1 MRRYEAHLLMAC
13 REALEEI
20 RDITEEIREMEGGIL
35 HAQRMDGM
43 PRAGHAQDGMTMRLV
58 RLEQKQKRLQSAR
71 AAYARYSERAQTVLL
86 EMMEPAR
93 LFYTAYCLLGKPF
106 EEAWHESGVSRET
119 CKKYAREVGG

>member
-20 RDITEEIREMEGGIL
+20 RDITEEIREMEGGML

>member
-20 RDITEEIREMEGGIL
+20 RDITEEIREMEGGML
-35 HAQRMDGM
+35 RAQRMDGM

-71 AAYARYSERAQTVLL
+71 AAYARYSERAQAILL

-119 CKKYAREVGG
+119 CKKYAREIGG

>member
-1 MRRYEAHLLMAC
+1 MAC

-20 RDITEEIREMEGGIL
+20 RDITEEIREMEGGML

>member
-1 MRRYEAHLLMAC
+1 MRRYEAHLLMGC

-20 RDITEEIREMEGGIL
+20 RDITEEIREMEGGML

-71 AAYARYSERAQTVLL
+71 AAYARYSERSQAILL

-119 CKKYAREVGG
+119 CQKYAREVGG

>member
-1 MRRYEAHLLMAC
+1 MRRYEAHLLMGC

-20 RDITEEIREMEGGIL
+20 RDITEEIREMEGGML

>member
-20 RDITEEIREMEGGIL
+20 RDITEEIREMEGGML

-58 RLEQKQKRLQSAR
+58 RLEQKKKRLQSAR
-71 AAYARYSERAQTVLL
+71 AAYARYSERAQAILL

-119 CKKYAREVGG
+119 CKKYAREIGG

>member
-1 MRRYEAHLLMAC
+1 MRRYEAHLLMGC

-20 RDITEEIREMEGGIL
+20 RDITEEIREMEGGML

-71 AAYARYSERAQTVLL
+71 AAYARYRERAQAILL

-119 CKKYAREVGG
+119 CKKYAREIGG

>member
-20 RDITEEIREMEGGIL
+20 RDITEEIREMEGGML

-71 AAYARYSERAQTVLL
+71 AAYARYSERTQTVLL

>member
-1 MRRYEAHLLMAC
+1 MKRYEAHLLMAC

-20 RDITEEIREMEGGIL
+20 RDITEEIREMEGGML

-43 PRAGHAQDGMTMRLV
+43 PRAGHAQDGMTMRIV

>member
-20 RDITEEIREMEGGIL
+20 RDITEEIREMEGGML

-71 AAYARYSERAQTVLL
+71 AAYARYSERAQAILL

-93 LFYTAYCLLGKPF
+93 LFYTSYCLLGKPF

>member
-1 MRRYEAHLLMAC
+1 MRRYEAHLLMGC

-20 RDITEEIREMEGGIL
+20 RDIKEEIREMEGGVL

-71 AAYARYSERAQTVLL
+71 AAYARYSERAQAILL

-106 EEAWHESGVSRET
+106 GEAWHESGVSRET
-119 CKKYAREVGG
+119 CKKYAREIGG

>member
-20 RDITEEIREMEGGIL
+20 RDITEEIREMEGGML

-93 LFYTAYCLLGKPF
+93 LFYTAYCLLGKSF

-119 CKKYAREVGG
+119 CKKYAREIGG

>member
-1 MRRYEAHLLMAC
+1 MRRYEAHLLMGC

-20 RDITEEIREMEGGIL
+20 RDITEEIREMEGGML

-71 AAYARYSERAQTVLL
+71 AAYARYSERAQTILL

>member
-20 RDITEEIREMEGGIL
+20 RDITEEIREMEGGML

-71 AAYARYSERAQTVLL
+71 AAYARYSERTQEILL

>member
-1 MRRYEAHLLMAC
+1 MRRYEAHLLMGC

-20 RDITEEIREMEGGIL
+20 RDITEEIREMEGGML

-71 AAYARYSERAQTVLL
+71 AAYARYSERAQIVLL

-119 CKKYAREVGG
+119 CKKYAREIGG

>member
-20 RDITEEIREMEGGIL
+20 RDITEEIREMEVGML

-119 CKKYAREVGG
+119 CKTYAREIGG

>member
-20 RDITEEIREMEGGIL
+20 RDITEEIREMEGGML

-71 AAYARYSERAQTVLL
+71 AAYARYSERAQTILL

>member
-1 MRRYEAHLLMAC
+1 MKRYEAHLLMAC

-20 RDITEEIREMEGGIL
+20 RDITEEIREMEGGML

-43 PRAGHAQDGMTMRLV
+43 PRAGHAQDGMTMRIV
-58 RLEQKQKRLQSAR
+58 RLEQKKKRLQSAR
-71 AAYARYSERAQTVLL
+71 AAYARYSERAQPVLDG
-86 EMMEPAR
+86 MMEPAR

-106 EEAWHESGVSRET
+106 DEAWRERGVGRET

>member
-1 MRRYEAHLLMAC
+1 MRRYEAHLLMGC

-20 RDITEEIREMEGGIL
+20 RDITEEIREMEGGML

-71 AAYARYSERAQTVLL
+71 AAYARYSERAQTILL

-119 CKKYAREVGG
+119 CKKYACEVGV

>member
-1 MRRYEAHLLMAC
+1 MRRYEAHVLMAC

-20 RDITEEIREMEGGIL
+20 RDIKEEIREMEGGVL

-71 AAYARYSERAQTVLL
+71 AAYARYSERAQAILL

-119 CKKYAREVGG
+119 CKKYAREIGG

>member
-20 RDITEEIREMEGGIL
+20 RDITEEIREMEGGML

-43 PRAGHAQDGMTMRLV
+43 PRAGHAQDGMTIRLV

-71 AAYARYSERAQTVLL
+71 AAYARYRERAQAILL

-119 CKKYAREVGG
+119 CKKYAREIGG

>member
-20 RDITEEIREMEGGIL
+20 RDITEEIREMEGGML

-71 AAYARYSERAQTVLL
+71 AAYARYSERAQTVLI

-119 CKKYAREVGG
+119 CKKYAREIGG

>member
-1 MRRYEAHLLMAC
+1 MRRYEAHLLMGC

-20 RDITEEIREMEGGIL
+20 RDITEEIREMEGGML

-71 AAYARYSERAQTVLL
+71 AAYARYSERAQAVLL

-93 LFYTAYCLLGKPF
+93 LFYTAYCLLDKPF

-119 CKKYAREVGG
+119 CKKYAREIGG

>member
-1 MRRYEAHLLMAC
+1 MRRYEAHLLMSC

-20 RDITEEIREMEGGIL
+20 RDITEEIREMEGGML

-71 AAYARYSERAQTVLL
+71 AAYARYSERAQAILL

-119 CKKYAREVGG
+119 CKKYAREIGG

>member
-20 RDITEEIREMEGGIL
+20 RDITEEIREMEGGML

-119 CKKYAREVGG
+119 CKKYAREIGG

>member
-1 MRRYEAHLLMAC
+1 MRRYEAHLLMGC

-20 RDITEEIREMEGGIL
+20 RDITEEIREMEGGML

-71 AAYARYSERAQTVLL
+71 AAYARYSERAQAILL
-86 EMMEPAR
+86 EMIEPAR

-119 CKKYAREVGG
+119 CKKYAREIGG

>member
-1 MRRYEAHLLMAC
+1 MRRSEAHLLMAC

-20 RDITEEIREMEGGIL
+20 RGITEEIREMEGGML

-71 AAYARYSERAQTVLL
+71 AAYARYSERAQTVLI

-119 CKKYAREVGG
+119 CKKYAREIGG

>member
-20 RDITEEIREMEGGIL
+20 RDITEEIREMEGGML

-71 AAYARYSERAQTVLL
+71 SAYARYSERAQAVLL

>member
-1 MRRYEAHLLMAC
+1 MRRYEAHLLMGC

-20 RDITEEIREMEGGIL
+20 RDITEEIREMEGGML

-71 AAYARYSERAQTVLL
+71 AAYARYRERAQIVLL

-119 CKKYAREVGG
+119 CKKYAREIGG

>member
-1 MRRYEAHLLMAC
+1 MRRYEAHLLMGC

-20 RDITEEIREMEGGIL
+20 RDIKEEIREMEGGVL

-71 AAYARYSERAQTVLL
+71 AAYARYSERAQQILL

>member
-20 RDITEEIREMEGGIL
+20 RDITEEIREMEGGML

-71 AAYARYSERAQTVLL
+71 AAYARYSERAQAILL

>member
-1 MRRYEAHLLMAC
+1 MRRYEAHLLMGC

-20 RDITEEIREMEGGIL
+20 RDITEEIREMEGGML

-71 AAYARYSERAQTVLL
+71 AAYARYSERAQTILL

-119 CKKYAREVGG
+119 CKKYAREGGG

>member
-1 MRRYEAHLLMAC
+1 MRRYEAHLLMGC

-20 RDITEEIREMEGGIL
+20 RDITEEIREMEGGML

-58 RLEQKQKRLQSAR
+58 RLEQKRKRLKSAR
-71 AAYARYSERAQTVLL
+71 SAYARYSERAQAILL

-119 CKKYAREVGG
+119 CKKYAREIGG

>member
-1 MRRYEAHLLMAC
+1 MKRYEAHLLMAC

-20 RDITEEIREMEGGIL
+20 RDITEEIREMEGGML

-71 AAYARYSERAQTVLL
+71 SAYARYSERAQAVLL

-119 CKKYAREVGG
+119 CKKYAREIGG

>member
-1 MRRYEAHLLMAC
+1 MR
-13 REALEEI
+13 I
-20 RDITEEIREMEGGIL
+20 
-35 HAQRMDGM
+35 
-43 PRAGHAQDGMTMRLV
+43 V

-119 CKKYAREVGG
+119 CKKYAREIGG

>member
-20 RDITEEIREMEGGIL
+20 RDITEEIREMEGGML

-71 AAYARYSERAQTVLL
+71 AAYARYSERAQEILL

>member
-1 MRRYEAHLLMAC
+1 MRRYEAHLLMGC

-20 RDITEEIREMEGGIL
+20 RDITEEIRDMEGGML

-106 EEAWHESGVSRET
+106 EEAWRESGVGRET
-119 CKKYAREVGG
+119 CQKYAREVGG